1 MANLDRF
8 VKNGGTMIAFST
20 ATDLPL
26 QLFPLRLRNV
36 LRRGPAAETE
46 GGEETASA
54 TFYSPGSLL
63 RITVDTENPLAF
75 GMPKEAIAFSS
86 GGQAFEASSRTDPT
100 VKMVARYA
108 SSKLLASGWIS
119 GERAVL
125 GKGVV
130 VEVSHGQGRIV
141 LFGIRP
147 QHRGQPFGTFKFLLN
162 AIYLGSAKQ
171 L

>member
-1 MANLDRF
+1 MA
-8 VKNGGTMIAFST
+8 S
-20 ATDLPL
+20 
-26 QLFPLRLRNV
+26 
-36 LRRGPAAETE
+36 
-46 GGEETASA
+46 

-63 RITVDTENPLAF
+63 RITVDTENPIAF
-75 GMPKEAIAFSS
+75 GMPKDAIAFSS
-86 GGQAFEASSRTDPT
+86 GGQAFEATSRTDPT

-119 GERAVL
+119 GEKVVS

-130 VEVSHGQGRIV
+130 LEALHGQGRV
-141 LFGIRP
+141 VMFGIRP

-162 AIYLGSAKQ
+162 TIYLGSAKK